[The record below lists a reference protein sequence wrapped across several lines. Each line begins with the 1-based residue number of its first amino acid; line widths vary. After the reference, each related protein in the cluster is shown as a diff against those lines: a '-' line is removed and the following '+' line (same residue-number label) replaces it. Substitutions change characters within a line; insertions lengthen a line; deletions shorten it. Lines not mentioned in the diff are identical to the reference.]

1 MNRAVVIDEVTGIFW
16 ALPVVWAKRL
26 FAAESSMRQAR
37 SPAHYAFDN
46 QVGKLQDVFVPL
58 SWGNLRGI
66 REAVSPG

>member
-37 SPAHYAFDN
+37 SLAHYAFDN

-58 SWGNLRGI
+58 SWGNLRGT

>member
-37 SPAHYAFDN
+37 SLAHYAFDN

-58 SWGNLRGI
+58 MGGI
-66 REAVSPG
+66 CVAYAEAVSPG